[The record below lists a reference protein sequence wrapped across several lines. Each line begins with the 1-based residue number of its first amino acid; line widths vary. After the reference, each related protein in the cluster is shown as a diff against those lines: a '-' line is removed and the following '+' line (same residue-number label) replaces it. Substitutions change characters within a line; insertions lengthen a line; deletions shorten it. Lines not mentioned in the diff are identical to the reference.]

1 MAIGIYKIRN
11 LKNDK
16 IYIGSS
22 INLMKRQ
29 RDHFRSLNLKN
40 HYNLKLQRSFNK
52 HSKDNFIF
60 EIILECNKE
69 DLLKMEQYYI
79 DTLKPLYNIR
89 TIANSNLGTKRSA
102 ITKLKMRNAQL
113 GKKMSNESKLKMSAK
128 RIGIKLSD
136 ETKLRMK
143 ISANNSDKIGTRR
156 IVSKICPI
164 TSNILEI
171 YKSIAEAGIKNNIN
185 KNSISNCLAGVTKTS
200 GNFKWKYHE

>member
-22 INLMKRQ
+22 INLIKRQ

-40 HYNLKLQRSFNK
+40 HYNLKLQRAFNK
-52 HSKDNFIF
+52 YGKDNFIF
-60 EIILECNKE
+60 EIILECSVE

-79 DTLKPLYNIR
+79 DTLMPSYNIR
-89 TIANSNLGTKRSA
+89 TIANSNLGTKRNA
-102 ITKLKMRNAQL
+102 LTKLKMRNAQL
-113 GKKMSNESKLKMSAK
+113 GKKISNESRLKMSAK
-128 RIGIKLSD
+128 RFGIKLSD

-156 IVSKICPI
+156 SVSKICPI
-164 TSNILEI
+164 TLNILEV
-171 YKSIAEAGIKNNIN
+171 YKSIAEAGIKNNIH
-185 KNSISNCLAGVTKTS
+185 KNGISNCLAGVAKTS